1 MKEYK
6 RVKYL
11 STTRAGSAFELLS
24 GDKLLEDAVI
34 LVEDEIEIRNG
45 VITSV
50 SLKLSLV
57 SSRMFSLS
65 FSFPVK
71 MIIKGPRKVLELY
84 LLEEFFRFYSLKG
97 PLTMAFSFS
106 STLSVLPYTRALART
121 YTRFRLGDT
130 PTIPYIAL
138 RRP

>member
-6 RVKYL
+6 GVKYL
-11 STTRAGSAFELLS
+11 GTTRADSAFELLS

-57 SSRMFSLS
+57 SF
-65 FSFPVK
+65 
-71 MIIKGPRKVLELY
+71 
-84 LLEEFFRFYSLKG
+84 
-97 PLTMAFSFS
+97 
-106 STLSVLPYTRALART
+106 
-121 YTRFRLGDT
+121 
-130 PTIPYIAL
+130 
-138 RRP
+138 

>member
-45 VITSV
+45 VITGV

-65 FSFPVK
+65 SLPFRFPVK
-71 MIIKGPRKVLELY
+71 MIIKGPRKLLELY

-97 PLTMAFSFS
+97 L
-106 STLSVLPYTRALART
+106 
-121 YTRFRLGDT
+121 
-130 PTIPYIAL
+130 
-138 RRP
+138 